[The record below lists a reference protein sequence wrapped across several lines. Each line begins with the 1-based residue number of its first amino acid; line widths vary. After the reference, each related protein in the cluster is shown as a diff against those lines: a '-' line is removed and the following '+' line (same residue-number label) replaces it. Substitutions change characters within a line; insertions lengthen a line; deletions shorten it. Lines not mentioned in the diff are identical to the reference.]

1 MTDNKVS
8 AIGTQDLPAELEAA
22 DVVAWL
28 RTHTDFFLEYPELL
42 AVLALPSESGT
53 TISFAQRQ
61 ATLLRKRN
69 SDLRGRLQSLLANAQ
84 TNDTLFEKTRTLSVT
99 LQRAETPAMLNTAL
113 GDDLVKAFAADHLA
127 CYLCNDS
134 AAPQQERAKPVLNTN
149 HNLLHWVDNYPL
161 QELFD
166 PDNARCV
173 TLRTRELDALFP
185 ARASR
190 DEGSAVLIP
199 LPNSNGMLAIG
210 SDNRERFNNDM
221 GMLFVD
227 FIGELVDVTAQRLLR
242 LPNSS
247 AHFDTFDS
255 NSKGAADSQ
264 PAPAMRKFDS

>member
-1 MTDNKVS
+1 MPNTKLFADSTDPARDNTPRTIADAS
-8 AIGTQDLPAELEAA
+8 ASLEAA

-28 RTHTDFFLEYPELL
+28 RTHTDFFLEYPDLL

-61 ATLLRKRN
+61 ASLLRKRN
-69 SDLRGRLQSLLANAQ
+69 SDLRGRLQALLANAQ
-84 TNDTLFEKTRTLSVT
+84 TNDALFEKTRSLSVT
-99 LQRAETPAMLNTAL
+99 LQRAETPAMLNDAL
-113 GDDLVKAFAADHLA
+113 DTDLLDAFAADHLA
-127 CYLCNDS
+127 CYLRSDIPS
-134 AAPQQERAKPVLNTN
+134 NTQGSR
-149 HNLLHWVDNYPL
+149 LHWVENYPL

-166 PDNARCV
+166 PDSARCV
-173 TLRTRELDALFP
+173 TLRTRELDQLFP
-185 ARASR
+185 TRQSR

-242 LPNSS
+242 VPAQNETASTDSLL
-247 AHFDTFDS
+247 AVDTPLGAPI
-255 NSKGAADSQ
+255 SKLES
-264 PAPAMRKFDS
+264 

>member
-1 MTDNKVS
+1 MTDPRASTVS
-8 AIGTQDLPAELEAA
+8 AQDMPTELEAA

-61 ATLLRKRN
+61 ASLLRKRN
-69 SDLRGRLQSLLANAQ
+69 SDLRGRLQALLANAQ
-84 TNDTLFEKTRTLSVT
+84 TNDALFEKTRALSVT
-99 LQRAETPAMLNTAL
+99 LQRAESPAMFNSAL
-113 GDDLVKAFAADHLA
+113 GADLVEAFAADHLA
-127 CYLCNDS
+127 CYLRRD
-134 AAPQQERAKPVLNTN
+134 AASTDREAESSNSK
-149 HNLLHWVDNYPL
+149 HNLLNWVDNYPL

-166 PDNARCV
+166 SDNARCV
-173 TLRTRELDALFP
+173 TLRTRELDTLFP

-242 LPNSS
+242 MPVTSDSAPLLEAIKTNDNKPSLSS
-247 AHFDTFDS
+247 LES
-255 NSKGAADSQ
+255 
-264 PAPAMRKFDS
+264 